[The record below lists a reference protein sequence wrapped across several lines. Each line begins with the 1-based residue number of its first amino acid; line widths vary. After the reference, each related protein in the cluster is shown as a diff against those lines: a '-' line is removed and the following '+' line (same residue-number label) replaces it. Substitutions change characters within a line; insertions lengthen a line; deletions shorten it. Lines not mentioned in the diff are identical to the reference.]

1 MEKQTVNN
9 EEVIQTEQNACE
21 QEVQNPN
28 ANAEVKEKKKSSKK
42 NSDKQLLEQIE
53 NLTAENAELTK
64 KAEEYKASWYRTA
77 ADFDNFRKRNNET
90 RANAYFDGKSDA
102 IKNLLII
109 GDNLD
114 RALNSVANA
123 DEQTKSGIELVVK
136 QFGEILKNM
145 GVEEINP
152 VGEKFDP
159 NLHEAVHQLDGAEG
173 EESGIIK
180 SVFKKGYRL
189 SGKMIRYAQVI
200 VIK

>member
-1 MEKQTVNN
+1 MEKEKVVN
-9 EEVIQTEQNACE
+9 EEIVADEKIEVEENSNGEPSTE
-21 QEVQNPN
+21 
-28 ANAEVKEKKKSSKK
+28 EKSKKTGKKK
-42 NSDKQLLEQIE
+42 NSEKQLLEQIN
-53 NLTAENAELTK
+53 NLTAENADLAK
-64 KAEEYKASWYRTA
+64 KADEYKQSWYRTA

-102 IKNLLII
+102 IKNILIV

-114 RALNSVANA
+114 RALNSISAS
-123 DEQTKSGIELVVK
+123 DEQTRSGIELVVK

-152 VGEKFDP
+152 VGEVFDP
-159 NLHEAVHQLDGAEG
+159 NLHEAVHQIEALEG
-173 EESGIIK
+173 EESGTVK

-200 VIK
+200 VVK

>member
-1 MEKQTVNN
+1 MEKEKVVN
-9 EEVIQTEQNACE
+9 EETIAEENL
-21 QEVQNPN
+21 
-28 ANAEVKEKKKSSKK
+28 NAEQSCNCEKSAEDKGKKCNKKKG
-42 NSDKQLLEQIE
+42 NEKQLLEQIE
-53 NLTAENAELTK
+53 NLTAENAELCK
-64 KAEEYKASWYRTA
+64 KADEYKQSWYRTA

-102 IKNLLII
+102 IKSILIV

-114 RALNSVANA
+114 RALNSISAS

-152 VGEKFDP
+152 VGEVFDP
-159 NLHEAVHQLDGAEG
+159 NLHEAVHQIDALDG
-173 EESGIIK
+173 EESGTIK

-200 VIK
+200 VVK